1 LTAELP
7 YPDTPS
13 RIVAPTR
20 LKLSFLPAGPL
31 AHDLVGS
38 EPNDE
43 FLVPLWSRAESFGVT
58 RLLSG
63 RIVPGETA
71 KKKIARAQIDLAGT
85 RRFIAFVD
93 QAYWSNEWP
102 GTRVR
107 GAAVVVAIG
116 RATPKAMNTI
126 LGESE
131 SVFWEGFG
139 GWDDLFL
146 FSKGRI
152 HFHCTTHEQM
162 GTAYGDEPML
172 SRWGRTRPSSG
183 DTLTLVADSVPAETW
198 MLLTGPSP

>member
-1 LTAELP
+1 V
-7 YPDTPS
+7 DPS
-13 RIVAPTR
+13 R

-38 EPNDE
+38 EPVGE
-43 FLVPLWSRAESFGVT
+43 FLGPLWSKAESFGVT
-58 RLLSG
+58 RLLSD

-71 KKKIARAQIDLAGT
+71 KKKIARAQSDLAGT
-85 RRFIAFVD
+85 HRFIGFVD

-102 GTRVR
+102 GTPGMR
-107 GAAVVVAIG
+107 GAVVVVAIG
-116 RATPKAMNTI
+116 RATTKAMNTI

-139 GWDDLFL
+139 GWNDLFL
-146 FSKGRI
+146 FGKGRI
-152 HFHCTTHEQM
+152 HFQCTTHEQM

-183 DTLTLVADSVPAETW
+183 YTLTLVADPIPAETW
-198 MLLTGPSP
+198 TLLTGPSR